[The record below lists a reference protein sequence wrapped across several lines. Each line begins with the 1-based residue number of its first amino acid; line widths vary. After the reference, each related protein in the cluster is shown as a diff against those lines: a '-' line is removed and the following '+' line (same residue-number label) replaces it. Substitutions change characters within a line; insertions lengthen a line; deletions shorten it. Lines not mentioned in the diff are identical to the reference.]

1 MLASHIAE
9 DYTRAELSPAD
20 RAMLDFAVRL
30 THSPAAIRRE
40 ELDVLREV
48 GFDDVAI
55 HDIVQ
60 VTALFNYFN
69 RLADGLG
76 IDPEPE

>member
-1 MLASHIAE
+1 MAAVKT
-9 DYTRAELSPAD
+9 DYRRAELSAAD
-20 RAMLDFAVRL
+20 RGMLDFAVRL
-30 THSPAAIRRE
+30 TRDPASISRADIE
-40 ELDVLREV
+40 GLREV

-60 VTALFNYFN
+60 TTGLFNYYN

-76 IDPEPE
+76 IDPDAG

>member
-1 MLASHIAE
+1 MEAIKT
-9 DYTRAELSPAD
+9 DYRQAELAVAD
-20 RAMLDFAVRL
+20 RAMLDFATRL
-30 THSPAAIRRE
+30 TRTPGKMSE
-40 ELDVLREV
+40 DDVRSLREV

-60 VTALFNYFN
+60 VAAMFNYYN

-76 IDPEPE
+76 IDPEEPC

>member
-1 MLASHIAE
+1 
-9 DYTRAELSPAD
+9 
-20 RAMLDFAVRL
+20 MLDFAMRL
-30 THSPAAIRRE
+30 TKEPASLKKSDAE
-40 ELDVLREV
+40 ALREV

-60 VTALFNYFN
+60 VTAMFNYYN

-76 IDPEPE
+76 IDPEEPC